1 MELDEFKNQIR
12 NKLATD
18 HVGRS
23 DADIASLLNR
33 RTVSVIDKLKR
44 SLWFEIFTCILVILF
59 FAGFGIFSKWNS
71 LRIYFSVFALLAIA
85 FLVIIIYLLRR
96 INELGGTTLPV
107 KSNLQTIVKI
117 IEDFTRRYFQFTMA
131 LIPVCF
137 VFAAIL
143 GYNDRQPI
151 PELDHFFGPQHSL
164 GLAKVLVIVFIY
176 MLILGVIVYYF
187 TKWYLKK
194 LYYNYLTQLRACID
208 ELQETG
214 LV

>member
-1 MELDEFKNQIR
+1 MELDELKNQIR

-18 HVGRS
+18 HTGRS

-137 VFAAIL
+137 VFAAVL
-143 GYNDRQPI
+143 GYSDRQPVPQI
-151 PELDHFFGPQHSL
+151 DHFLDNHHSIGL
-164 GLAKVLVIVFIY
+164 GMILTIVLIY
-176 MLILGVIVYYF
+176 VLIFSVIVYYF

-208 ELQETG
+208 ELQETV

>member
-1 MELDEFKNQIR
+1 MELDELKNQIR

-18 HVGRS
+18 HAGRS
-23 DADIASLLNR
+23 DADISSLLNR

-137 VFAAIL
+137 VFAAVL
-143 GYNDRQPI
+143 GYSDRQPVPQI
-151 PELDHFFGPQHSL
+151 DHFLDNHHSL
-164 GLAKVLVIVFIY
+164 GLGMILTIVLIY
-176 MLILGVIVYYF
+176 VLIFSVIVYYF

-208 ELQETG
+208 ELQETV

>member
-1 MELDEFKNQIR
+1 MELDELKNQIR

-18 HVGRS
+18 HTGRS

-71 LRIYFSVFALLAIA
+71 LRIYFSVFAILAIA

-137 VFAAIL
+137 VFAAVL
-143 GYNDRQPI
+143 GYSDRQPVPQI
-151 PELDHFFGPQHSL
+151 DHFLDNHHSIGL
-164 GLAKVLVIVFIY
+164 GMILTIVLIY
-176 MLILGVIVYYF
+176 VLIFSVIVYYF

-208 ELQETG
+208 ELQETV

>member
-1 MELDEFKNQIR
+1 MELDELKNQIR

-18 HVGRS
+18 HAGRS

-137 VFAAIL
+137 VFAAVL
-143 GYNDRQPI
+143 GYSDRQPVPQI
-151 PELDHFFGPQHSL
+151 DHFLDNHHSIGL
-164 GLAKVLVIVFIY
+164 GMILTIVLIY
-176 MLILGVIVYYF
+176 VLIFSVIVYYF

-208 ELQETG
+208 ELQETV